1 MKSHFVD
8 DRWNLFEGEEP
19 RIANSFRLVKESAG
33 CPSPDKQ
40 LKVEGKDV
48 GCTLIVGTF
57 NSNLDAIADMPEWL
71 GGKKDIRFIRS
82 IQLMFQGVKADG
94 KPFLTPSREDVLKIA
109 EQASGD
115 QIFYGSYRRLAGP
128 YMCENGNILKF
139 RYPKNPTMWDKVLLE
154 AYQGLPF
161 VKRTE
166 YFGDATVADEEKVP
180 AEESK

>member
-1 MKSHFVD
+1 
-8 DRWNLFEGEEP
+8 
-19 RIANSFRLVKESAG
+19 
-33 CPSPDKQ
+33 
-40 LKVEGKDV
+40 
-48 GCTLIVGTF
+48 
-57 NSNLDAIADMPEWL
+57 
-71 GGKKDIRFIRS
+71 
-82 IQLMFQGVKADG
+82 MFQGVKTDG
-94 KPFLTPSREDVLKIA
+94 KPFLTPTREDVLKIA

-161 VKRTE
+161 VKRSE
-166 YFGDATVADEEKVP
+166 YFGDATVADEDKVP

>member
-1 MKSHFVD
+1 M
-8 DRWNLFEGEEP
+8 
-19 RIANSFRLVKESAG
+19 ANSFRLVKESAG
-33 CPSPDKQ
+33 CPSADKK
-40 LKVEGKDV
+40 LKVDGKEV
-48 GCTLIVGTF
+48 GCTLTVATF
-57 NSNLDAIADMPEWL
+57 NSNLDAVADMPDWM

-94 KPFLTPSREDVLKIA
+94 TPFLTPSREDVLKIA

-139 RYPKNPTMWDKVLLE
+139 RYPKNPTVWDKVLLE

-161 VKRTE
+161 VKR
-166 YFGDATVADEEKVP
+166 AIRK
-180 AEESK
+180 